1 MKNKKSQLQ
10 TMKKVLT
17 YIRSYRIFLV
27 LSLIFAIVAVA
38 STLYFPV
45 LTGQVID
52 HILAPGQV
60 DFAIIMD
67 LLWKMGL
74 LILEVG
80 RAHV

>member
-1 MKNKKSQLQ
+1 MIPSTGNSKTSLEVMYEKQKSQLQ

-52 HILAPGQV
+52 HILAPG
-60 DFAIIMD
+60 
-67 LLWKMGL
+67 
-74 LILEVG
+74 
-80 RAHV
+80 R